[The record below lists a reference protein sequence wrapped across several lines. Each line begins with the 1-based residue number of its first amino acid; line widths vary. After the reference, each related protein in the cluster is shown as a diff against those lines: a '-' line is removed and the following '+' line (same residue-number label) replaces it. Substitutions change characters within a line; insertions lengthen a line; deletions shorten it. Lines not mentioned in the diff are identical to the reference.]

1 VKTPV
6 AINAVPKRLFLG
18 LLGGSL
24 VALLL
29 FLAGLWYLFFR
40 PAHSVFYQTIF
51 VIILLV
57 FAGGII
63 LAALGVVGIVVTLL
77 AARNFP
83 FLQGPILLAIHFF
96 FPAALAL
103 GRVLGIDRDRIRSSY
118 VEVNNQLVRARKV
131 KTEPGR
137 ILVLVPHC
145 LQWTGCPHKITV
157 DVENCRRCGK
167 CPVNELLAL
176 RDRYGVKMGVATGGT
191 LARKYVEE
199 YRPQAVVA
207 IACERDLSSG
217 IQDVGRL
224 PVLGVANERPHGP
237 CRDTCIKIE
246 RVEEAIR
253 YFLDA
258 GPEKIIGSSRKEA
271 TPGKRSDLP
280 GGS

>member
-1 VKTPV
+1 M
-6 AINAVPKRLFLG
+6 FLG

-24 VALLL
+24 SGFLL

-40 PAHSVFYQTIF
+40 PVNSVLHQTIF
-51 VIILLV
+51 LIVLLF
-57 FAGGII
+57 FAAGIF
-63 LAALGVVGIVVTLL
+63 LAVLGVVGTVVTLL
-77 AARNFP
+77 AARNVP
-83 FLQGPILLAIHFF
+83 FLQAPIRLAIHFF

-103 GRVLGIDRDRIRSSY
+103 GRMLGIDRDRIRSSY

-224 PVLGVANERPHGP
+224 PVLGVTNERPHGP

-246 RVEEAIR
+246 RVEEALR
-253 YFLDA
+253 YFLDT
-258 GPEKIIGSSRKEA
+258 GPEKIFLGTRENSPSGKENDL
-271 TPGKRSDLP
+271 PDLPNLP